1 MTYRGRVQNGVVVPE
16 AGAVLP
22 EGAEVRIDVQ
32 ASADALDAA
41 VDSNGAA
48 PNSAPNSMVE
58 RYRNVVGVLSNLPED
73 ASERVDEFLYKS
85 STSGTPES

>member
-32 ASADALDAA
+32 GTPSATSEPLGS
-41 VDSNGAA
+41 DSSDS
-48 PNSAPNSMVE
+48 PRSSM
-58 RYRNVVGVLSNLPED
+58 YQTYQNILGVIQDLPAD
-73 ASERVDEFLYKS
+73 ASERVDEFLY
-85 STSGTPES
+85 GPPNP

>member
-32 ASADALDAA
+32 SSVDAGDAA
-41 VDSNGAA
+41 IVDSNG
-48 PNSAPNSMVE
+48 STPNSMVE
-58 RYRNVVGVLSNLPED
+58 RYRNVIGVLNNLPMD
-73 ASERVDEFLYKS
+73 ASERVDDFLY
-85 STSGTPES
+85 GTPES